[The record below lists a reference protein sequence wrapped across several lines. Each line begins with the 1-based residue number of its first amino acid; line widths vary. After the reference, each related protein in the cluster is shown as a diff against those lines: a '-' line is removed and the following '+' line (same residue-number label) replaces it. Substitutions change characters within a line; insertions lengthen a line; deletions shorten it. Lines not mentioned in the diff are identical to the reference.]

1 MARWSHREPER
12 LPELAA
18 AARDAARDIDQST
31 ADDVEALVSA
41 FLGAA
46 WPTLQAQNQ

>member
-1 MARWSHREPER
+1 MAPWSHREPER

-31 ADDVEALVSA
+31 ADDLDVLAEA
-41 FLGAA
+41 FMGAA

>member
-1 MARWSHREPER
+1 MASWSHREPER
-12 LPELAA
+12 LPDLAA

-31 ADDVEALVSA
+31 AVDLDALAAA
-41 FLGAA
+41 FIGAA